1 MKNNWVRL
9 IAGALA
15 SVVLVGAIA
24 LTGGMKK
31 GSRTDGLLYQASGI
45 HPDAELLLIDGQ
57 TVTAEE
63 YLYWLAYDCE
73 YLSTYVPGV
82 DWSAELTEGLTYGDY
97 AKTDT
102 LETVKLYSV
111 VRAWAEEAG
120 VTLTEE
126 DRAALE
132 AQRLEYVTYYGS
144 EEAYQQQLEAQGI
157 TEEVY
162 DRINETA
169 YLYQRLQD
177 QFCTEGSALYPDSE
191 ALAQYAA
198 DNGYLTGK
206 AIYVPAGDG
215 AEEEANGYLK
225 RMQEAEDK
233 IAEHA
238 AICQER
244 EVDQQDSITF
254 SATAGDSLSDA
265 LGQAV
270 SALQPNEMTD
280 VVALDDGYYIF
291 LREETDLNAVLPTYF
306 NELLQARRSEA
317 HVVYNEEL
325 YAAIDTGAFYEKL
338 TQLRSELGQT
348 PQQAA
353 Q

>member
-1 MKNNWVRL
+1 MEEIIRKEEQL
-9 IAGALA
+9 P
-15 SVVLVGAIA
+15 VVL
-24 LTGGMKK
+24 
-31 GSRTDGLLYQASGI
+31 
-45 HPDAELLLIDGQ
+45 
-57 TVTAEE
+57 
-63 YLYWLAYDCE
+63 
-73 YLSTYVPGV
+73 
-82 DWSAELTEGLTYGDY
+82 EGLVRQGQMFLSSAAMNLMQYGRVLCE
-97 AKTDT
+97 AKLLVPRGQFEKWVKENFQMSERTAQQYMAVWKRFGGKAGF
-102 LETVKLYSV
+102 ETVKFSSLSKML
-111 VRAWAEEAG
+111 ALPEG
-120 VTLTEE
+120 KEE
-126 DRAALE
+126 DFAKENDLEEMTAREVDRAVKAALE

-254 SATAGDSLSDA
+254 SAAAGDSLSDA

-306 NELLQARRSEA
+306 NALLQARRSEA

>member
-233 IAEHA
+233 LAEHA

-244 EVDQQDSITF
+244 GVDQKDSITF
-254 SATAGDSLSDA
+254 TVTEGDPVCEAAMALAANEVSDVI
-265 LGQAV
+265 AV
-270 SALQPNEMTD
+270 DE
-280 VVALDDGYYIF
+280 GYYIF
-291 LREETDLNAVLPTYF
+291 LREETDLSAVLPAYF
-306 NELLQARRSEA
+306 NAQMQARRSEA
-317 HVVYNEEL
+317 NVVYNEEL
-325 YAAIDTGAFYEKL
+325 YASIDTSAFYQTL
-338 TQLRSELGQT
+338 TQLRSQLTQT
-348 PQQAA
+348 VQPTEK
-353 Q
+353 

>member
-9 IAGALA
+9 IAGVLV

-31 GSRTDGLLYQASGI
+31 GSRTDGLLYEASGL

-126 DRAALE
+126 DQAALD
-132 AQRLEYVTYYGS
+132 AQRLEYVTYYGG
-144 EEAYQQQLEAQGI
+144 EEAYQQQLAAMGVAEEA
-157 TEEVY
+157 Y
-162 DRINETA
+162 DRISETA
-169 YLYQRLQD
+169 FLYQRLETE
-177 QFCTEGSALYPDSE
+177 FSTEGSSLYPDGA

-198 DNGYLTGK
+198 DNGYLTGR

-244 EVDQQDSITF
+244 EVDQLDSITF
-254 SATAGDSLSDA
+254 SAAAGDSLSDA
-265 LGQAV
+265 LSQAV
-270 SALQPNEMTD
+270 SALQPNELTG
-280 VVALDDGYYIF
+280 VVAMDEGYYIF
-291 LREETDLNAVLPTYF
+291 LREDTDLSAVLPTYF
-306 NELLQARRSEA
+306 NTLLQARRSEA

-325 YAAIDTGAFYEKL
+325 YAAIDTGTFYEKL

-348 PQQAA
+348 PQQAE

>member
-1 MKNNWVRL
+1 MRRPTYSMPAVSAAFSATETL
-9 IAGALA
+9 SFACAFAL
-15 SVVLVGAIA
+15 S
-24 LTGGMKK
+24 
-31 GSRTDGLLYQASGI
+31 S
-45 HPDAELLLIDGQ
+45 
-57 TVTAEE
+57 
-63 YLYWLAYDCE
+63 
-73 YLSTYVPGV
+73 
-82 DWSAELTEGLTYGDY
+82 
-97 AKTDT
+97 
-102 LETVKLYSV
+102 
-111 VRAWAEEAG
+111 
-120 VTLTEE
+120 
-126 DRAALE
+126 
-132 AQRLEYVTYYGS
+132 
-144 EEAYQQQLEAQGI
+144 
-157 TEEVY
+157 
-162 DRINETA
+162 
-169 YLYQRLQD
+169 

-225 RMQEAEDK
+225 RMHEAEDK

-254 SATAGDSLSDA
+254 SAAAGDSLGDA

-306 NELLQARRSEA
+306 NALLQARRSEA

-338 TQLRSELGQT
+338 TQLRSELDQT

>member
-24 LTGGMKK
+24 LTGGMKQ
-31 GSRTDGLLYQASGI
+31 GSRTDGLLYQASGL

-73 YLSTYVPGV
+73 YLSTYVPDV
-82 DWSAELTEGLTYGDY
+82 DWSAELTEGVTYGDY

-102 LETVKLYSV
+102 LETVKLYSA
-111 VRAWAEEAG
+111 VRSWAAEAG
-120 VTLTEE
+120 VTLTEA
-126 DRAALE
+126 DQAALD

-169 YLYQRLQD
+169 YLYQRMQSE
-177 QFCTEGSALYPDSE
+177 FCTEGSALYPDGA

-206 AIYVPAGDG
+206 VIYVPAGDG
-215 AEEEANGYLK
+215 AEEEANGYLT
-225 RMQEAEDK
+225 RMRNAADK
-233 IAEHA
+233 VAEHA

-254 SATAGDSLSDA
+254 AAAADDP
-265 LGQAV
+265 V
-270 SALQPNEMTD
+270 SEAAAALQPNELTD
-280 VVALDDGYYIF
+280 VVAMDEGYYIF
-291 LREETDLNAVLPTYF
+291 LREETDLSAVLPAYF
-306 NELLQARRSEA
+306 NTLLQTRRSEA

-338 TQLRSELGQT
+338 TQLRSEMSQT

>member
-45 HPDAELLLIDGQ
+45 HPDAELLLIDRQ

-73 YLSTYVPGV
+73 YLSTYVPDV
-82 DWSAELTEGLTYGDY
+82 DWSAELTEGLSYGDY

-126 DRAALE
+126 DQAALD

-144 EEAYQQQLEAQGI
+144 EEAYQQQLETQGI

-169 YLYQRLQD
+169 YLYQLLLIAI
-177 QFCTEGSALYPDSE
+177 FHS
-191 ALAQYAA
+191 AQY
-198 DNGYLTGK
+198 NCYFFHKNT
-206 AIYVPAGDG
+206 
-215 AEEEANGYLK
+215 
-225 RMQEAEDK
+225 
-233 IAEHA
+233 
-238 AICQER
+238 
-244 EVDQQDSITF
+244 S
-254 SATAGDSLSDA
+254 
-265 LGQAV
+265 
-270 SALQPNEMTD
+270 
-280 VVALDDGYYIF
+280 YIF
-291 LREETDLNAVLPTYF
+291 L
-306 NELLQARRSEA
+306 LLSL
-317 HVVYNEEL
+317 YNTP
-325 YAAIDTGAFYEKL
+325 I
-338 TQLRSELGQT
+338 LR
-348 PQQAA
+348 
-353 Q
+353 

>member
-45 HPDAELLLIDGQ
+45 HPDAELLLIDRQ

-73 YLSTYVPGV
+73 YLSTYVPDV
-82 DWSAELTEGLTYGDY
+82 DWSAELTEGLSYGDY

-126 DRAALE
+126 DQAALD

-144 EEAYQQQLEAQGI
+144 EEAYQQQLETQGI

-169 YLYQRLQD
+169 YLYQRMQSE
-177 QFCTEGSALYPDSE
+177 FCTEGSALYPDTA

-198 DNGYLTGK
+198 DNGYPTGK
-206 AIYVPAGDG
+206 VIYVEAGDG

-244 EVDQQDSITF
+244 QVDQMDSITF
-254 SATAGDSLSDA
+254 AAGDGTSGDA
-265 LGQAV
+265 LSQAV
-270 SALQPNEMTD
+270 TALQPSEMTG
-280 VVALDDGYYIF
+280 VVATDDGYYIF
-291 LREETDLNAVLPTYF
+291 LREETDLSAVLPTYF
-306 NELLQARRSEA
+306 NTLLQARRSEA
-317 HVVYNEEL
+317 NVVYNEEL
-325 YAAIDTGAFYEKL
+325 YAAIDTGTFYTAL
-338 TQLRSELGQT
+338 TQLRSQLGQT
-348 PQQAA
+348 PQQAE

>member
-1 MKNNWVRL
+1 MKRFAAMLVVSVLMVLW
-9 IAGALA
+9 IASGDRMSA
-15 SVVLVGAIA
+15 GQ
-24 LTGGMKK
+24 
-31 GSRTDGLLYQASGI
+31 RTDGLYYEVTGI
-45 HPDAELLLIDGQ
+45 HPDAVLMRINGEDIS
-57 TVTAEE
+57 AEE

-73 YLSTYVPGV
+73 YLSTYVPDV
-82 DWSAELTEGLTYGDY
+82 DWSAELTEGLSYGDY

-126 DRAALE
+126 DQAALD

-144 EEAYQQQLEAQGI
+144 EEAYQQQLETQGI

-169 YLYQRLQD
+169 YLYQRMQSE
-177 QFCTEGSALYPDSE
+177 FCTEGSALYPDTA

-206 AIYVPAGDG
+206 VIYVEAGDG

-244 EVDQQDSITF
+244 QVDQMDSITF
-254 SATAGDSLSDA
+254 AAGDGTSGDA
-265 LGQAV
+265 LSQAV
-270 SALQPNEMTD
+270 TALQPSEMTG
-280 VVALDDGYYIF
+280 VVATDDGYYIF
-291 LREETDLNAVLPTYF
+291 LREETDLSAVLPTYF
-306 NELLQARRSEA
+306 NTLLQARRSEA
-317 HVVYNEEL
+317 NVVYNEEL
-325 YAAIDTGAFYEKL
+325 YAAIDTSTFYTAL
-338 TQLRSELGQT
+338 TQLRSQLGQT
-348 PQQAA
+348 PQQAE

>member
-15 SVVLVGAIA
+15 SVVLVGTIA

-225 RMQEAEDK
+225 RMQEAKDK
-233 IAEHA
+233 AAEHD

-244 EVDQQDSITF
+244 NVDQYGSMTF
-254 SATAGDSLSDA
+254 TFMEGDA
-265 LGQAV
+265 LCEAAA
-270 SALQPNEMTD
+270 ALGVGELSG
-280 VVALDDGYYIF
+280 VVAMDEGYYIF
-291 LREETDLNAVLPTYF
+291 LREETDLSAVLPTYF
-306 NELLQARRSEA
+306 DAMLKERRSA
-317 HVVYNEEL
+317 ANVVYNEKL
-325 YAAIDTGAFYEKL
+325 YSAIDTGTFYQKL
-338 TQLRSELGQT
+338 VELRSQLSQT
-348 PQQAA
+348 VQQA
-353 Q
+353 QQ

>member
-45 HPDAELLLIDGQ
+45 HPDAELLLIDRQ

-73 YLSTYVPGV
+73 YLSTYVPDV
-82 DWSAELTEGLTYGDY
+82 DWSAELTEGLSYGDY

-126 DRAALE
+126 DQAALD

-144 EEAYQQQLEAQGI
+144 EEAYQQQLETQGI

-169 YLYQRLQD
+169 YLYQR
-177 QFCTEGSALYPDSE
+177 
-191 ALAQYAA
+191 
-198 DNGYLTGK
+198 
-206 AIYVPAGDG
+206 
-215 AEEEANGYLK
+215 
-225 RMQEAEDK
+225 MQ
-233 IAEHA
+233 
-238 AICQER
+238 
-244 EVDQQDSITF
+244 S
-254 SATAGDSLSDA
+254 
-265 LGQAV
+265 
-270 SALQPNEMTD
+270 
-280 VVALDDGYYIF
+280 
-291 LREETDLNAVLPTYF
+291 
-306 NELLQARRSEA
+306 
-317 HVVYNEEL
+317 
-325 YAAIDTGAFYEKL
+325 
-338 TQLRSELGQT
+338 
-348 PQQAA
+348 
-353 Q
+353 